1 MNNDLLIFLTKPE
14 FKPNIKSAHFE
25 MPQDRYVYFNE
36 KKMLEIFCSK
46 EKM

>member
-1 MNNDLLIFLTKPE
+1 
-14 FKPNIKSAHFE
+14 

-46 EKM
+46 EKMWFKP